1 MNMPINSM
9 TDTVDLPEHSDS
21 ENLESLGEYGCLVTT
36 EQEQSDLLHNPS
48 IHPTTRSEGRR
59 EVHPMLYESD
69 EEDDSSEVGKEIKA
83 IGVRLCMVAQTFLA
97 TCSAQ
102 DIRPGVSVVIK
113 LEQGIA
119 LGEVVCLY
127 YEEIPEDMEMT
138 VEGDFLRYA
147 TAKDI
152 ALHTENKLQA
162 AEASAFCKTCI
173 RQRSLDMK
181 LVDVVVLHDKSKI
194 IFFFTAP
201 TRIDFRELVKDL
213 VACYRTRIELRQ
225 IGVRHETQMLGG
237 LGSCGQVCCC
247 QRYLRK
253 FAPVTIK
260 MAKDQNLF
268 LNPAKLSGLCGR
280 LLCCLSFEQNSYE
293 AFNSRSPRIGKKY
306 TSDEGVLRVIRTN
319 MFTDSITCL
328 TEDNQEREITIEDW
342 EDMRPRRFDHH
353 ERHHE
358 EAVDADLSALED
370 DQNGAEPGKHKKRM
384 QKPSFTKGKAD
395 KNKRKRSNPQ

>member
-1 MNMPINSM
+1 MPINLFI
-9 TDTVDLPEHSDS
+9 DRADLSS
-21 ENLESLGEYGCLVTT
+21 
-36 EQEQSDLLHNPS
+36 QSDDTPDPLNEYNSLATHESEGSAMVFSTPV
-48 IHPTTRSEGRR
+48 HPTTRSEGGR
-59 EVHPMLYESD
+59 EASPVLHEPVDLVEPSTG
-69 EEDDSSEVGKEIKA
+69 EVREIKA
-83 IGVRLCMVAQTFLA
+83 IGVRLCMVSQTYLA
-97 TCSAQ
+97 TCNAE
-102 DIRPGVSVVIK
+102 DVKPGLSVIIK
-113 LEQGIA
+113 LEQGVA
-119 LGEVVCLY
+119 LGEVVSVY
-127 YEEIPEDMEMT
+127 YEIPTDEADTT
-138 VEGDFLRYA
+138 VEGEFIRYA

-306 TSDEGVLRVIRTN
+306 ATDIGVLRVIRTN

-328 TEDNQEREITIEDW
+328 TNGTEEQEISLEEW
-342 EDMRPRRFDHH
+342 ETLHPKRH
-353 ERHHE
+353 EHSAEHNNNNDV
-358 EAVDADLSALED
+358 VDAELNALVD
-370 DQNGAEPGKHKKRM
+370 NPSSGDADKNKKRPPR
-384 QKPSFTKGKAD
+384 PSYNKGKGD
-395 KNKRKRSNPQ
+395 RNKRKRSPQ